1 MCAAALLLYP
11 PIHQQ
16 GVFPDFDGGL
26 VADIENAL
34 RFIERNRRTAYR
46 IEGLKRQN
54 IPEYPMK
61 ALREAITNAVMHR
74 DWFFDGANVF
84 VEIYTDRIEVSSP
97 GSLPKGL
104 TLADLGRKSV
114 RRNALVS
121 DLLHRI
127 DFVEKAGTGI
137 RRIRDEARA
146 QDCPEPQFEANSFV
160 TVTFRPNPEVRA
172 EAEERPMDRVAGEVR
187 LLRVMSGEM
196 TRQRLQEA
204 LGLKHEDHFRK
215 AYLIPAL
222 RAGLIEMTI
231 PDKPRSSKQRFR
243 LTAGGSEYLKQM
255 SRAEQNW
262 ARPLGDKPTMILGHN
277 HPPGAPGGQRRGRC
291 FQQDRP

>member
-1 MCAAALLLYP
+1 MSFPRHEGIFRSDGRGSCPSGARSERLHAPAHRLDEFPTGYSSAGWSP
-11 PIHQQ
+11 PEPASASPAEQK
-16 GVFPDFDGGL
+16 F
-26 VADIENAL
+26 
-34 RFIERNRRTAYR
+34 T
-46 IEGLKRQN
+46 
-54 IPEYPMK
+54 MK

-137 RRIRDEARA
+137 RRCRDEARA

-160 TVTFRPNPEVRA
+160 TVTFRPNPGVRA
-172 EAEERPMDRVAGEVR
+172 EAEERPMDRVTGEVTGEVR
-187 LLRVMSGEM
+187 LLPEKSGEM

-204 LGLKHEDHFRK
+204 LGLKHEDHFRE
-215 AYLIPAL
+215 AYLTPAL
-222 RAGLIEMTI
+222 RSGLIEMTI
-231 PDKPRSSKQRFR
+231 PDKPRSSKQRYR
-243 LTAGGSEYLKQM
+243 LTAAGNKYLKQTEEN
-255 SRAEQNW
+255 R
-262 ARPLGDKPTMILGHN
+262 
-277 HPPGAPGGQRRGRC
+277 
-291 FQQDRP
+291 